1 MAVNPLNISFNDPL
15 YLHPSDTPGVSLVQD
30 PLIGNENYGVWSRAM
45 LLALRAKNKLGFIT
59 GSYRKPAENHP
70 TLHQWDRCNAIV
82 LSWIMSSVSKEIFGG
97 ASNISTYFSHLK
109 KLWDEY
115 ASLVTLPS
123 CSCDTAKAYVEHDQ
137 QQHLLQFLMGLNE
150 SYGHIRSQIILM
162 TPLPSVNQAYS
173 ILSQEESH
181 RNVLSSP
188 VNMHTAA
195 FYSSLSRGNDS
206 MKCENCKIPGHTKDQ
221 CFRLIGY
228 PQGNDSVKCE
238 NCNIPGH
245 TKDQCFRLI
254 GYPPGHKLYKRF
266 PQNKNNKFN
275 QKPFKASANHTV
287 ASPAASDVSHECSF
301 TDDQYHQILRLL
313 NHFPSPTEPTTNLAG
328 NFTSLMTLTEPDEW
342 ILDSGA
348 KAHITGTSSVLQNP
362 KPCDS
367 STGSIRLPNGKTTII
382 LSTGSIKISPSC
394 TLPKVLHVPD
404 FSFNLI
410 SISQF
415 TEDHQCFVV
424 FYPNFCLFQD
434 LLTGK
439 ITGTG
444 KQKHG
449 LYYLDQFPVN
459 IASVAHSPLRPC
471 ISSCNNSCLSNPCV
485 FSACKDDDIDTWHK
499 RFGHLSISRLQCLS
513 FIKDKS
519 LTMHCPIFPLAKQT
533 RNPFPTRERSKSTRI
548 FQLLH
553 VDIWGPYRTQTHSGA
568 RFFLTLVDDFSRCT

>member
-30 PLIGNENYGVWSRAM
+30 PLIGNENYGAWSRAM

-70 TLHQWDRCNAIV
+70 TLHQWDRCNVIV
-82 LSWIMSSVSKEIFGG
+82 LSWIMSSVSKEIFSGIIYCTVTASVWSDLQERFDKICGSRIYSLHREISLFSQG
-97 ASNISTYFSHLK
+97 ASNISMYFSHLK

-115 ASLVTLPS
+115 ASLVTLLS
-123 CSCDTAKAYVEHDQ
+123 FSCDTAKAYVEHDQ
-137 QQHLLQFLMGLNE
+137 HQHLFQFLMGLNE
-150 SYGHIRSQIILM
+150 SYGHIRSQILLM

-188 VNMHTAA
+188 VNMHTKA

-228 PQGNDSVKCE
+228 PQGHDSMKCE

-245 TKDQCFRLI
+245 TKDQCFCLI
-254 GYPPGHKLYKRF
+254 DYPPGHKLYKRF

-287 ASPAASDVSHECSF
+287 ANPAASDVSHECSKDVSTMAHTF
-301 TDDQYHQILRLL
+301 TDDKYHQILRLL
-313 NHFPSPTEPTTNLAG
+313 NHFPLPTEPTTNLAG

-348 KAHITGTSSVLQNP
+348 NAHITDTSSVLQNP

-367 STGSIRLPNGKTTII
+367 STGSVRLPNGKTTII
-382 LSTGSIKISPSC
+382 LSTGSVKISPSC
-394 TLPKVLHVPD
+394 TLPKVLHVLD

-410 SISQF
+410 FVSQF
-415 TEDHQCFVV
+415 TKDHQCFVV

-434 LLTGK
+434 LLIGK
-439 ITGTG
+439 IMGTG
-444 KQKHG
+444 KQNMDYTT
-449 LYYLDQFPVN
+449 L
-459 IASVAHSPLRPC
+459 I
-471 ISSCNNSCLSNPCV
+471 NSQ
-485 FSACKDDDIDTWHK
+485 
-499 RFGHLSISRLQCLS
+499 SIS
-513 FIKDKS
+513 
-519 LTMHCPIFPLAKQT
+519 
-533 RNPFPTRERSKSTRI
+533 
-548 FQLLH
+548 LL
-553 VDIWGPYRTQTHSGA
+553 
-568 RFFLTLVDDFSRCT
+568 